1 MTVEFSKTIT
11 IELSPAQHAAL
22 LELQPDE
29 AKLPQLARELVSQAL
44 RESMD
49 SMPGRTTKPLQG
61 RSHDSD

>member
-1 MTVEFSKTIT
+1 MTGEFSKTII
-11 IELSPAQHAAL
+11 IEITPTQHAAL

-61 RSHDSD
+61 RIHDSD